1 MQEALNEWL
10 ILDKQNMEFHMG
22 QHDRPYR
29 STVRFSE
36 YVEEK
41 IQGTAGNRILDLG
54 CGAGAALGYIL
65 THAPEL
71 YGGGVWD
78 RYQSGACWAGKQ
90 DIERTKD
97 TKLRIKSRRFFPDR

>member
-78 RYQSGACWAGKQ
+78 RYQSGAC
-90 DIERTKD
+90 
-97 TKLRIKSRRFFPDR
+97 